1 MSYIQLPYGY
11 VKNNKQV
18 QFNLPSDYEES
29 QYYKEVPHITNESP
43 AVKNNLLNLLRNRE
57 DLKKWLLATSD
68 YGNEIQ
74 EDLNA
79 IVGCNEKLNNAIVR
93 HSLDLKDETIF
104 RNSNPINVTFHD
116 MKKFDLVNPVIG
128 KLATQVRAS
137 KLTDY
142 QLTKK
147 ILNQGEVDKLQL
159 RIDGLKYG
167 INKDEDDDE
176 VRDGGGGGGSN
187 DGTPGPGLPLPRTLQ
202 EEMEDIVRRL
212 DFLRENTPDVSPDN
226 TREQNSRIIPQKNQ
240 GRFQNRQIKERE
252 KELSNIPKGIINK
265 RKLKKE
271 IYLNNFNQF
280 FQMLTRQLQ
289 KNLKLR

>member
-11 VKNNKQV
+11 VKNDKQF

-128 KLATQVRAS
+128 KLATQIRAS

-159 RIDGLKYG
+159 RLEALKYG
-167 INKDEDDDE
+167 INKDDDAMRVDVVE
-176 VRDGGGGGGSN
+176 VVEKA
-187 DGTPGPGLPLPRTLQ
+187 T
-202 EEMEDIVRRL
+202 MERL
-212 DFLRENTPDVSPDN
+212 V
-226 TREQNSRIIPQKNQ
+226 QVYHHQK
-240 GRFQNRQIKERE
+240 
-252 KELSNIPKGIINK
+252 LHNK
-265 RKLKKE
+265 K
-271 IYLNNFNQF
+271 
-280 FQMLTRQLQ
+280 
-289 KNLKLR
+289 

>member
-79 IVGCNEKLNNAIVR
+79 IVGCDEKLNNAIVR
-93 HSLDLKDETIF
+93 HSLDLKDEPIF
-104 RNSNPINVTFHD
+104 RNSNPINVTVHD

-142 QLTKK
+142 ELTKK
-147 ILNQGEVDKLQL
+147 ILNQGEIDKLQL
-159 RIDGLKYG
+159 RLDALKYG
-167 INKDEDDDE
+167 INNDDDNE
-176 VRDGGGGGGSN
+176 GRGSGGGGGGGD
-187 DGTPGPGLPLPRTLQ
+187 DGTPGPGPLPPRTPQQ
-202 EEMEDIVRRL
+202 EMDESVRRL
-212 DFLRENTPDVSPDN
+212 DLLRGNTLDVSPDN
-226 TREQNSRIIPQKNQ
+226 TMEQNSRIIARKNQ
-240 GRFQNRQIKERE
+240 GRFHNR
-252 KELSNIPKGIINK
+252 
-265 RKLKKE
+265 
-271 IYLNNFNQF
+271 
-280 FQMLTRQLQ
+280 
-289 KNLKLR
+289 